1 MTHSS
6 NSNDIINEA
15 KKTDQPTYTIRQ
27 ISNLYKLP
35 ASTLRYYEDLGL
47 LTDVVHTASGARI
60 YNQSHIDRLG
70 GIMCF
75 KRTGLSIAKIR
86 QFYLYEEHMED
97 HAHDIS
103 QMMIDHEQDILNQIE
118 ELQNDLVHI
127 REKVRY
133 YAAVEDA
140 IKKVSQFLNGTN
152 FLPTRGIRMKTMAT
166 KTNKSLLLT
175 LFDFLYCHS
184 FFVPSIL
191 PNQ

>member
-1 MTHSS
+1 
-6 NSNDIINEA
+6 
-15 KKTDQPTYTIRQ
+15 
-27 ISNLYKLP
+27 
-35 ASTLRYYEDLGL
+35 
-47 LTDVVHTASGARI
+47 
-60 YNQSHIDRLG
+60 
-70 GIMCF
+70 MCF

-140 IKKVSQFLNGTN
+140 IKKSEPIPEWHQF
-152 FLPTRGIRMKTMAT
+152 FLPTRRMRPKTMQA
-166 KTNKSLLLT
+166 KISESLLLS

>member
-6 NSNDIINEA
+6 NSNDINKT

-35 ASTLRYYEDLGL
+35 TSTLRYYEDLGL

-86 QFYLYEEHMED
+86 QFYLSEEHMEE

-103 QMMIDHEQDILNQIE
+103 LRMIAHDQDILNQIE
-118 ELQNDLVHI
+118 ELQNDLIHI

-133 YAAVEDA
+133 YAAVENA
-140 IKKVSQFLNGTN
+140 IEKNEPIPEWHQFFANEKN
-152 FLPTRGIRMKTMAT
+152 AT
-166 KTNKSLLLT
+166 KNNACK
-175 LFDFLYCHS
+175 
-184 FFVPSIL
+184 
-191 PNQ
+191 N

>member
-1 MTHSS
+1 MAHSS

-15 KKTDQPTYTIRQ
+15 KKTDLPTYTIRQ

-86 QFYLYEEHMED
+86 QFYLYEEHIED

-103 QMMIDHEQDILNQIE
+103 QMMIDHEQDILNQID

-140 IKKVSQFLNGTN
+140 IKKSEPIPEWHQFFANEKNKNENNGCKN
-152 FLPTRGIRMKTMAT
+152 
-166 KTNKSLLLT
+166 
-175 LFDFLYCHS
+175 
-184 FFVPSIL
+184 
-191 PNQ
+191 

>member
-47 LTDVVHTASGARI
+47 LPNVVHTA
-60 YNQSHIDRLG
+60 
-70 GIMCF
+70 
-75 KRTGLSIAKIR
+75 SIAKIR
-86 QFYLYEEHMED
+86 QFYLYEEHMEE

-133 YAAVEDA
+133 YAAVENA
-140 IKKVSQFLNGTN
+140 IKK
-152 FLPTRGIRMKTMAT
+152 K
-166 KTNKSLLLT
+166 
-175 LFDFLYCHS
+175 
-184 FFVPSIL
+184 
-191 PNQ
+191 

>member
-1 MTHSS
+1 MPHSS
-6 NSNDIINEA
+6 NSNDIINET

-47 LTDVVHTASGARI
+47 LTDVVHTESGARI

-86 QFYLYEEHMED
+86 QFYLYEEHMEE

-103 QMMIDHEQDILNQIE
+103 QMMIAPEQDILNC
-118 ELQNDLVHI
+118 
-127 REKVRY
+127 
-133 YAAVEDA
+133 A
-140 IKKVSQFLNGTN
+140 IMPLWKMPSKKVSQFLNGTN
-152 FLPTRGIRMKTMAT
+152 FLPTRRMRPKTMQA
-166 KTNKSLLLT
+166 KISKSLLLS

-191 PNQ
+191 PNH

>member
-47 LTDVVHTASGARI
+47 LTDVVHIASGARI

-86 QFYLYEEHMED
+86 QFY
-97 HAHDIS
+97 S
-103 QMMIDHEQDILNQIE
+103 KQIFITK
-118 ELQNDLVHI
+118 D
-127 REKVRY
+127 
-133 YAAVEDA
+133 
-140 IKKVSQFLNGTN
+140 
-152 FLPTRGIRMKTMAT
+152 TR
-166 KTNKSLLLT
+166 
-175 LFDFLYCHS
+175 H
-184 FFVPSIL
+184 FVKNTSHVF
-191 PNQ
+191 

>member
-6 NSNDIINEA
+6 NSNDINKT

-86 QFYLYEEHMED
+86 QFYLYEEHMEE

-103 QMMIDHEQDILNQIE
+103 QMMIDHEQDILNQID

-140 IKKVSQFLNGTN
+140 IKKVSQFLNGIN
-152 FLPTRGIRMKTMAT
+152 FLPTRRMRPKTMQA
-166 KTNKSLLLT
+166 KISESLLLS

>member
-1 MTHSS
+1 MAHSS

-103 QMMIDHEQDILNQIE
+103 QMMIDHEQDILNQID

-140 IKKVSQFLNGTN
+140 IKKMASIFCQREECDQKQCRQKLVS
-152 FLPTRGIRMKTMAT
+152 
-166 KTNKSLLLT
+166 
-175 LFDFLYCHS
+175 LYY
-184 FFVPSIL
+184 
-191 PNQ
+191 

>member
-6 NSNDIINEA
+6 NSNDINKT

-103 QMMIDHEQDILNQIE
+103 QMM
-118 ELQNDLVHI
+118 
-127 REKVRY
+127 KKC
-133 YAAVEDA
+133 A
-140 IKKVSQFLNGTN
+140 IMPLWKMPLKKVSQFLNGIN
-152 FLPTRGIRMKTMAT
+152 FLQTRRIRLKTINA
-166 KTNKSLLLT
+166 KINESLLLS
-175 LFDFLYCHS
+175 LFDFLYSHS
-184 FFVPSIL
+184 LFVPSIL

>member
-1 MTHSS
+1 MAHSS
-6 NSNDIINEA
+6 NSNDITET
-15 KKTDQPTYTIRQ
+15 KKTDQQTYTIRQ

-47 LTDVVHTASGARI
+47 LPNVVHTASGARI

-133 YAAVEDA
+133 YAAVENA
-140 IKKVSQFLNGTN
+140 IEKMNQFLNGIN
-152 FLPTRGIRMKTMAT
+152 FLPMRRMRLKTMQA
-166 KTNKSLLLT
+166 KINESLPLI
-175 LFDFLYCHS
+175 LFDFLYCYS

>member
-1 MTHSS
+1 MAHSS
-6 NSNDIINEA
+6 NSNDITET
-15 KKTDQPTYTIRQ
+15 KKTDQQTYTIRQ

-47 LTDVVHTASGARI
+47 LPNVVHTASGARI

-86 QFYLYEEHMED
+86 QFYLYEEHMEE

-133 YAAVEDA
+133 YAAVENA
-140 IKKVSQFLNGTN
+140 IEKNEPIPEWHQ
-152 FLPTRGIRMKTMAT
+152 FLPTKRMRLKTMQA
-166 KTNKSLLLT
+166 KISESLLLI
-175 LFDFLYCHS
+175 LFDFLYCYS

-191 PNQ
+191 PTQ

>member
-140 IKKVSQFLNGTN
+140 IKKSEPIPEWHQFFANEKN
-152 FLPTRGIRMKTMAT
+152 KMKTMAA
-166 KTNKSLLLT
+166 KTNKSFLLT

-184 FFVPSIL
+184 LFVPSIL

>member
-140 IKKVSQFLNGTN
+140 IKKSEPIPEWHQFFANRKCDHKRCMQKLVVFTAYLISSTVTR
-152 FLPTRGIRMKTMAT
+152 FL
-166 KTNKSLLLT
+166 
-175 LFDFLYCHS
+175 CHPFCQIS
-184 FFVPSIL
+184 K
-191 PNQ
+191 

>member
-1 MTHSS
+1 MAHSS
-6 NSNDIINEA
+6 NSNDITET
-15 KKTDQPTYTIRQ
+15 KKTDQQTYTIRQ

-47 LTDVVHTASGARI
+47 LPNVVHTASGARI

-86 QFYLYEEHMED
+86 QFYLYEEHMEE

-103 QMMIDHEQDILNQIE
+103 QMMIHHEQDILNQIE

-133 YAAVEDA
+133 YAAVENA
-140 IKKVSQFLNGTN
+140 IEKNEPIPEWHQFFADEKN
-152 FLPTRGIRMKTMAT
+152 AT
-166 KTNKSLLLT
+166 ENNAGKN
-175 LFDFLYCHS
+175 
-184 FFVPSIL
+184 
-191 PNQ
+191 

>member
-86 QFYLYEEHMED
+86 QFYLYEEHMEE

-133 YAAVEDA
+133 YAAVENA
-140 IKKVSQFLNGTN
+140 IKKNEPIPEWHQFFANEKNKNENNGCKN
-152 FLPTRGIRMKTMAT
+152 LIA
-166 KTNKSLLLT
+166 LA

-184 FFVPSIL
+184 LFVPSIL

>member
-6 NSNDIINEA
+6 NSNDIINET

-86 QFYLYEEHMED
+86 QFYLYEEHMEE

-103 QMMIDHEQDILNQIE
+103 QMMIDHEQDILRNFKMI
-118 ELQNDLVHI
+118 LFISV
-127 REKVRY
+127 KKC
-133 YAAVEDA
+133 A
-140 IKKVSQFLNGTN
+140 IMPLWKMPSKKVSQFLNGTN
-152 FLPTRGIRMKTMAT
+152 FLPTRRMRPKTMQA
-166 KTNKSLLLT
+166 KISKSLLLS

>member
-15 KKTDQPTYTIRQ
+15 KKTDLPTYTIRQ

-47 LTDVVHTASGARI
+47 LTEVVHTASG
-60 YNQSHIDRLG
+60 
-70 GIMCF
+70 

-86 QFYLYEEHMED
+86 QFYLYEEHIED

-140 IKKVSQFLNGTN
+140 IKKNEPIPEWHQFFANEKNKNENNGCKN
-152 FLPTRGIRMKTMAT
+152 
-166 KTNKSLLLT
+166 
-175 LFDFLYCHS
+175 
-184 FFVPSIL
+184 
-191 PNQ
+191 

>member
-86 QFYLYEEHMED
+86 QFYLYEEHIED

-103 QMMIDHEQDILNQIE
+103 QMMIDHEQDILNQID

-127 REKVRY
+127 REKVR
-133 YAAVEDA
+133 
-140 IKKVSQFLNGTN
+140 IMPLWKMPSKKVSQFLNGIN
-152 FLPTRGIRMKTMAT
+152 FLPTRRMRPKTMQA
-166 KTNKSLLLT
+166 KISESLLLS

>member
-6 NSNDIINEA
+6 NSNDIISEA

-140 IKKVSQFLNGTN
+140 IKKNEPIPEWHQFFANEKNKNENNGCKN
-152 FLPTRGIRMKTMAT
+152 
-166 KTNKSLLLT
+166 
-175 LFDFLYCHS
+175 
-184 FFVPSIL
+184 
-191 PNQ
+191 

>member
-6 NSNDIINEA
+6 NSNDINKT

-127 REKVRY
+127 REKCALLCRCGRCHQ
-133 YAAVEDA
+133 
-140 IKKVSQFLNGTN
+140 KKLSQFLNGIN
-152 FLPTRGIRMKTMAT
+152 FLPTKIIRMKLI
-166 KTNKSLLLT
+166 K
-175 LFDFLYCHS
+175 
-184 FFVPSIL
+184 PI
-191 PNQ
+191 

>member
-6 NSNDIINEA
+6 NSNDINKT

-86 QFYLYEEHMED
+86 QFYLYEEHMEE

-118 ELQNDLVHI
+118 ELQNDLIHI

-133 YAAVEDA
+133 YAAVENA
-140 IKKVSQFLNGTN
+140 VEKSEPIPEWHQFFANEKNSTETIN
-152 FLPTRGIRMKTMAT
+152 AKI
-166 KTNKSLLLT
+166 NESLLLS
-175 LFDFLYCHS
+175 LFDFLYSHS
-184 FFVPSIL
+184 LFVPSIL